1 LTKIKLGKKSMMVLM
16 PNGKLMR
23 RRELMTRQLL
33 RRKLEKMHGKRL
45 IKNSKNS
52 RNS

>member
-1 LTKIKLGKKSMMVLM
+1 
-16 PNGKLMR
+16 
-23 RRELMTRQLL
+23 MTRQLL

-52 RNS
+52 RNSWKLWRMKSQNIPNKRRQ